1 MRLNVVIRV
10 GKASDGVLV
19 LFLAPANPRISEVFR
34 LPSCYNPANSGM
46 TASMVSAITL
56 A

>member
-10 GKASDGVLV
+10 VKASDGVLV
-19 LFLAPANPRISEVFR
+19 LFLAPGNPRISEVFR
-34 LPSCYNPANSGM
+34 LSACYNPSNSGM
-46 TASMVSAITL
+46 TASMVDAITR

>member
-19 LFLAPANPRISEVFR
+19 LFLAPANPRISEVFH
-34 LPSCYNPANSGM
+34 LSSCYNPAIRGM
-46 TASMVSAITL
+46 TASMVGAITR